1 MIRFTAFARSAL
13 ALGAVAALAGAT
25 PSFAQSA
32 DGLDRRV
39 MVANRSGQTI
49 LYVRGS
55 PVSEDTFGEDRI
67 PDRILGNGQSVV
79 VDFDSGTSECR
90 YDLRVTLANGRNID
104 RMNVDVC
111 RVSRWTIGRRNNDFR

>member
-1 MIRFTAFARSAL
+1 MIRFTAFARTAL
-13 ALGAVAALAGAT
+13 AFGTVAALAGAT
-25 PSFAQSA
+25 PSFAQIA

-39 MVANRSGQTI
+39 IVANRTGQTI

-55 PVSEDTFGEDRI
+55 PVSDETFGEDRI
-67 PDRILGNGQSVV
+67 PDRILGNGQSTI

-90 YDLRVTLANGRNID
+90 YDLRVTLADGRNID

-111 RVSRWTIGRRNNDFR
+111 RVSRWTIGRRSNDFR

>member
-1 MIRFTAFARSAL
+1 MIRFTAFARTAL
-13 ALGAVAALAGAT
+13 ALGTVAALAGAT

-39 MVANRSGQTI
+39 IVANRSGQTI

-55 PVSEDTFGEDRI
+55 PVSDETFGEDRI
-67 PDRILGNGQSVV
+67 PDRILGNGQSTI
-79 VDFDSGTSECR
+79 VDFDSGSRECR

-111 RVSRWTIGRRNNDFR
+111 RVSRWTIGRRSNDFR